1 MMLLWNALTCGKP
14 WVCGQQ
20 SGVGFRCEVPRN
32 EFVPQHRAL
41 PATFILEAISAADT
55 NMFSPQQSRGR
66 ESNVFICVKMIRPM

>member
-1 MMLLWNALTCGKP
+1 MVNR
-14 WVCGQQ
+14 
-20 SGVGFRCEVPRN
+20 VGWDFVVEVPRY

-55 NMFSPQQSRGR
+55 NMFSLQQSRGR